1 MREIKIIKKEDK
13 EYPEKLLKIEKP
25 PEKLYVLGDES
36 LLNKKSIAIIGSR
49 DCTMYGYEQAKKF
62 AQELAKENICIVS
75 GMAIGIDSAAHIGAK
90 GENGKTIAVLGSGF
104 NHIFPEEN
112 KELFYEILEQGGCII
127 TEYTPDVEPAYNNF
141 PSRNRIVSGLSEGVL
156 VVEARHRS
164 GTSITAKFAKKQGK
178 KIFCIPSNLGT
189 TTGVGTG
196 KLIQEGAKL
205 VLSPND
211 LLLELGVTDKQEEY
225 EEEAEIEVEVDESY
239 REIYG
244 VLRHIPINVNEI
256 CKRASKSIIEV
267 NTTLTML
274 ELEGL
279 VKQVGVNEFVKA
291 R

>member
-1 MREIKIIKKEDK
+1 MKEIKIIKKEDK
-13 EYPEKLLKIEKP
+13 EYPKKLLKISDA
-25 PEKLYVLGDES
+25 PEQLYVLGDES

-62 AQELAKENICIVS
+62 AKELAKQDICIVS
-75 GMAIGIDSAAHIGAK
+75 GMAIGIDSAAHIGSK
-90 GENGKTIAVLGSGF
+90 GEIGKTIAVLGSGF
-104 NHIFPEEN
+104 NNIFPEEN
-112 KELFYEILEQGGCII
+112 KELFYEILKQGGCII
-127 TEYTPDVEPAYNNF
+127 TEYEPDVEPAHENF

-178 KIFCIPSNLGT
+178 KIFCIPSNLEV

-196 KLIQEGAKL
+196 RLIQEGAKL

-211 LLLELGVTDKQEEY
+211 VLLELGITEEK
-225 EEEAEIEVEVDESY
+225 EEFIEEPEVEVNEEYKDVY
-239 REIYG
+239 D
-244 VLRHIPINVNEI
+244 VLSRIPINVNEI
-256 CKRASKSIIEV
+256 CKKINKSIVEV

-279 VKQVGVNEFVKA
+279 VKQVGVNEFVKV

>member
-1 MREIKIIKKEDK
+1 MNNFKIIKKEDK
-13 EYPEKLLKIEKP
+13 DYPKKLLKINNA
-25 PEKLYVLGDES
+25 PEQLYVLGDES

-62 AQELAKENICIVS
+62 AKNLAKENICIVS
-75 GMAIGIDSAAHIGAK
+75 GMAVGIDSAAHIGAK
-90 GENGKTIAVLGSGF
+90 GEIGKTIAVLGSGF
-104 NHIFPEEN
+104 NNIFPEEN
-112 KELFYEILEQGGCII
+112 EELFYEILQQGGCII
-127 TEYTPDVEPAYNNF
+127 TEYAPDIKPAYNNF

-164 GTSITAKFAKKQGK
+164 GTSITAKFAKKQEK
-178 KIFCIPSNLGT
+178 KIFCIPSNLDA

-196 KLIQEGAKL
+196 KLIQDGAKL

-211 LLLELGVTDKQEEY
+211 ILLELGIAEEK
-225 EEEAEIEVEVDESY
+225 EEFIEEPQIEVNKEYIDVYEVLSK
-239 REIYG
+239 
-244 VLRHIPINVNEI
+244 IPINVNEI
-256 CKRASKSIIEV
+256 CKKINKSIVEV

-279 VKQVGVNEFVKA
+279 VKQVGINEFVKA

>member
-1 MREIKIIKKEDK
+1 MNNYKIIKKEDIA
-13 EYPEKLLKIEKP
+13 YPKKLLKINDF
-25 PEKLYVLGDES
+25 PEQLYVLGDES

-62 AQELAKENICIVS
+62 AKELAKEDICIVS

-90 GENGKTIAVLGSGF
+90 NEIGKTIAVLGSGF

-112 KELFYEILEQGGCII
+112 KELFYEILEHGGCII
-127 TEYTPDVEPAYNNF
+127 TEYAPDVEPEYNNF

-156 VVEARHRS
+156 VVEARYRS
-164 GTSITAKFAKKQGK
+164 GTSITAKYAKKQGK
-178 KIFCIPSNLGT
+178 KIFCIPSNLDT

-205 VLSPND
+205 VLTTND
-211 LLLELGVTDKQEEY
+211 LLVELGINEKQEEY
-225 EEEAEIEVEVDESY
+225 IEENEVEVDEKYKEVYS
-239 REIYG
+239 
-244 VLRHIPINVNEI
+244 VLSKIPINVNEI
-256 CKRASKSIIEV
+256 CKKTNKSIVEI

-279 VKQVGVNEFVKA
+279 VKQIGVNEFVKV